1 MKKTIRKD
9 NPDGNFELTI
19 KIPLLKKILII
30 LFFLSL
36 LIIIQDVLRQ
46 AVMESF
52 ILHGVL
58 PLVILSALIG
68 IRKDYYTLTSN
79 LFFSL
84 CVVILVLLRMRTGY
98 EGPQS
103 IPLFAVIVGSFV
115 VFAAVFVTHRMMKTL
130 IIIYDLTFA
139 IFIGIS
145 FFNVSTAGLTDKIYL
160 QILYPSIAV
169 ITISTGLVFIR
180 RISDA
185 LLSRAKQTLEEVESM
200 NGKIRSIM
208 TEAALQLDKADIL
221 LHDARETAS
230 AGTEIEM
237 NVRNLNNR
245 IQDQSNR
252 FTHTEEEL
260 GLVHTSMESLFSLS
274 RNQNDQIHES
284 GSAIEEM
291 AASIN
296 NVTVIIHEK
305 TRGIDQLLSKSREG
319 DAVVNQTR
327 DAFGK
332 VAEKLG
338 SIADMTKMIS
348 KIAAQTNLLAMN
360 AAIEAA
366 HAGDSGKGFSVVASE
381 IRNLAESSSRN
392 AKDIGDT
399 TNELVNSIHTA
410 EKEID
415 STSKSFS
422 EIHDEIND
430 LSHAIAEIEMS
441 ASELNAGSSEILS
454 STGQLTS
461 ITGDMNRQLEN
472 VREHHGAIV
481 TDMGEVSRIS
491 GELNTGM
498 EEISV
503 GITLIR
509 ESIHK
514 ISELSSELK
523 TQSEV
528 LNQEFDN

>member
-9 NPDGNFELTI
+9 NIDGNFELAV
-19 KIPLLKKILII
+19 KVPLLKKILII
-30 LFFLSL
+30 LFFLSF
-36 LIIIQDVLRQ
+36 LIIAQDVLKR
-46 AVMESF
+46 AVLESF

-58 PLVILSALIG
+58 PLVILSALMG
-68 IRKDYYTLTSN
+68 IRKEYYTVTSN

-84 CVVILVLLRMRTGY
+84 CVIILVLLRIRTGY

-103 IPLFAVIVGSFV
+103 LPLFAVIIGSFV
-115 VFAAVFVTHRMMKTL
+115 VFASVFVTPGMMKTL
-130 IIIYDLTFA
+130 IGIYDVTF
-139 IFIGIS
+139 ILFIILS
-145 FFNVSTAGLTDKIYL
+145 FFQISARGLEDKVNL

-180 RISDA
+180 RISDT
-185 LLSRAKQTLEEVESM
+185 LLSRVKRTLEDVESM
-200 NGKIRSIM
+200 NEKNHNIM

-221 LHDARETAS
+221 LHEARETAS

-237 NVRNLNNR
+237 NVKNLNNR
-245 IQDQSNR
+245 IQDQNNR

-260 GLVHTSMESLFSLS
+260 GLVRNSMDTLFSLS
-274 RNQNDQIHES
+274 RNQSDQIHES

-305 TRGIDQLLSKSREG
+305 TKGIDHLLSKSREG
-319 DAVVNQTR
+319 DVVVNQTR

-332 VAEKLG
+332 VTERLG
-338 SIADMTKMIS
+338 SIADMTRMIS

-366 HAGDSGKGFSVVASE
+366 HAGDAGRGFSVVASE

-392 AKDIGDT
+392 AKDIADT
-399 TNELVNSIHTA
+399 TKDLVSSIHTA
-410 EKEID
+410 DKEID

-422 EIHDEIND
+422 EIHDEINE
-430 LSHAIAEIEMS
+430 LSHAISEIEIS
-441 ASELNAGSSEILS
+441 ASELNSGTAEILS

-481 TDMGEVSRIS
+481 ADMGEVSRIS

-498 EEISV
+498 EEIEV

-528 LNQEFDN
+528 LNQEFNN